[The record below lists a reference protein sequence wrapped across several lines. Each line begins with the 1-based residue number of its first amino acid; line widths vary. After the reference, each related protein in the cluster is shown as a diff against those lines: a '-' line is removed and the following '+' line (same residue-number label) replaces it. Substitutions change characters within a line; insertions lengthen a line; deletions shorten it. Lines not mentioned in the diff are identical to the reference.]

1 MIKLYGY
8 PISNYTNK
16 VKLALLEKGL
26 EFEEIRTGFSQE
38 EEFLQK
44 SPMGKIPYLEVD
56 GKYLVESQAILEFL
70 EDAYPNSKRLIP
82 TDPFEAAHVRTIISF
97 IENYIDIPAR
107 RLYESIV
114 EGKTIS
120 PETVELTRLS
130 IQKGARALSRLAK
143 FSPYI
148 AGKEFTAADCSAF
161 ATFQII
167 NDHIADWISPNPL
180 FEIQGLQAY
189 LDMMMQNPNAAKVD
203 KPKSVV
209 MKALKRLRK

>member
-26 EFEEIRTGFSQE
+26 EFEEIRTGFSQD

-56 GKYLVESQAILEFL
+56 GKFLCESSAILEFL
-70 EDAYPNSKRLIP
+70 EQAYPNSKHLFP
-82 TDPFEAAHVRTIISF
+82 SDPFEAALVRTIISF
-97 IENYIDIPAR
+97 VENYIDIPAR

-114 EGKTIS
+114 EGKDIP
-120 PETVELTRLS
+120 PETVKLTEESLR
-130 IQKGARALSRLAK
+130 KGAKALSRVVR
-143 FSPYI
+143 FSPFI
-148 AGKEFTAADCSAF
+148 AGNEFTAADCSAF

-180 FEIQGLQAY
+180 FEIPGLQAY
-189 LDMMMQNPNAAKVD
+189 LDMMMTNPNAAKVD